1 MAKSRTR
8 DALPSG
14 RKGTAGEK
22 AGFARGTS
30 HALLARG
37 TSHALLAR
45 VATSRWSRV
54 VGYGALI
61 FACRMVRT
69 LIRA

>member
-1 MAKSRTR
+1 MAKSGTR

-30 HALLARG
+30 HALLAR
-37 TSHALLAR
+37 
-45 VATSRWSRV
+45 VATSRSSRV